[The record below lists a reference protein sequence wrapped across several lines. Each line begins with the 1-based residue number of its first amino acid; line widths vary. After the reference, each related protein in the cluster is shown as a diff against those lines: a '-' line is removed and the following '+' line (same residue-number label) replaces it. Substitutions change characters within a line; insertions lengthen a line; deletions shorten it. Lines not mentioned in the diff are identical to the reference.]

1 MNNRSIHWWSGA
13 FLVFLQI
20 LAGSYLLW
28 KSSQQ
33 DLATSQILVV
43 LSTLLVLSVVIVLF
57 ANRVQWNM
65 MVRAIDAAF
74 DAHLVAPVT
83 RKLLGKGALREAGP
97 RS

>member
-33 DLATSQILVV
+33 DVVAQILVV
-43 LSTLLVLSVVIVLF
+43 LSTLLVMSVVIVLS

-65 MVRAIDAAF
+65 MVRAIDAA
-74 DAHLVAPVT
+74 
-83 RKLLGKGALREAGP
+83 RQLGRGDLQDRIQP
-97 RS
+97 RIR